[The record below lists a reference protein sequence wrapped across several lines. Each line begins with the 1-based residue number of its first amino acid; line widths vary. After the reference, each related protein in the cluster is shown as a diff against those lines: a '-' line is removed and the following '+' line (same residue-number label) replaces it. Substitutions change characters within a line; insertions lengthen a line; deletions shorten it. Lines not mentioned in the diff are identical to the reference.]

1 MDCLLCPIANKMGD
15 ARITR
20 VSPNKNE
27 AHEACLETLDLTD
40 VRTRERTLRLRPWWD
55 WQGFAQAGWYF
66 LGVAD
71 RVRCVSCKGLA
82 QNSGEE
88 ENPLLRH
95 LELYPWCDF
104 AQKRKRELEIIMHA
118 GNDPHK
124 FNEVSQTIEFP
135 LTSPITPSF
144 ANMVK
149 RADSFD
155 NTHLPCDAK
164 DAARAGFFWLGIA
177 DRIKCY
183 YCNGGLR
190 RLSPFDNLFVEHAKW
205 FPHCEHINRTL
216 GVPLVRRIARYYDR
230 DIGSHGTD
238 ATSSSVAV

>member
-1 MDCLLCPIANKMGD
+1 MSD
-15 ARITR
+15 ARITK

-27 AHEACLETLDLTD
+27 AHEAWLKTLDLTD
-40 VRTRERTLRLRPWWD
+40 VKTRERTLRLHPWWD
-55 WQGFAQAGWYF
+55 WRRFAQAGWYF

-82 QNSGEE
+82 QNWGEE

-104 AQKRKRELEIIMHA
+104 AQKRKRELKIIMQA
-118 GNDPHK
+118 GRDLHK
-124 FNEVSQTIEFP
+124 FDEVSQTIEFP
-135 LTSPITPSF
+135 LTSPVTPSF
-144 ANMVK
+144 ANTEK
-149 RADSFD
+149 RVDSFD
-155 NTHLPCDAK
+155 YPHRLFDAK
-164 DAARAGFFWLGIA
+164 DAARAGFFWLGTA

-183 YCNGGLR
+183 YCNGGLQ
-190 RLSPFDNLFVEHAKW
+190 RLTPFDNLFVEHAKW

-230 DIGSHGTD
+230 DIGIRGADT
-238 ATSSSVAV
+238 T